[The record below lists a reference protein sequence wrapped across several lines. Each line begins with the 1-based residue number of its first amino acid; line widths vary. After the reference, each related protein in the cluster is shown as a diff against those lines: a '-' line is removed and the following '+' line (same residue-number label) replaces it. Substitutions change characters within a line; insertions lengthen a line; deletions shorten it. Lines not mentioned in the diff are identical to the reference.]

1 MSLPILT
8 TAQRVRVCAVLAR
21 ALRHGAAYSQVSGH
35 TQAQI
40 RDLDENLAALER
52 ELAEGA

>member
-1 MSLPILT
+1 MSQPIT

-35 TQAQI
+35 TQAQM
-40 RDLDENLAALER
+40 RDLCDHLAALER
-52 ELAEGA
+52 EIAEGA